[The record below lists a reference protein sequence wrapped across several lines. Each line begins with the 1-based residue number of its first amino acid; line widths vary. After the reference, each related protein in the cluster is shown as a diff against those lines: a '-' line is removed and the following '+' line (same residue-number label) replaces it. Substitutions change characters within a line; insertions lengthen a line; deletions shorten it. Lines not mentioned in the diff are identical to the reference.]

1 MDFPLP
7 YGTYHQVALNRSA
20 IFACMEFRMIR
31 PLRCLWCQIYM
42 VLSLWR
48 YLYGVIVVG
57 GVGGRNKLCRNAGD
71 CGTEEIY
78 FTN

>member
-7 YGTYHQVALNRSA
+7 HGTYHQVALNRSA
-20 IFACMEFRMIR
+20 IFACMVFRMIR
-31 PLRCLWCQIYM
+31 HLRCLWGQIFM
-42 VLSLWR
+42 ALSLLC
-48 YLYGVIVVG
+48 YLCGVIVMVGVVG
-57 GVGGRNKLCRNAGD
+57 GKKLCRNVGD